1 MTKFTKMHGCGNDFI
16 YFDCFGNGENINDP
30 QIMAVK
36 LSDRNKSIG
45 GDGIVLIM
53 PSAIADAKM
62 RMFNADGS
70 EGLMCGNSIRCVGKY
85 LHDRG
90 LVNSLDVKIETVSG
104 IKELTLIQE
113 NGEITAAKVN
123 MGPAILEPEKVPVNL
138 SGGMIVARQVNIS
151 GISFEITC
159 VSMGNPH
166 AIIFNDDIDLFDLP
180 GTGAMFENSE
190 LFPEGINLGVVQT
203 LSRSHLRMRVW
214 ERGGGETLASGTSAC
229 AAAVSAV
236 LMGYSDKNSDIKV
249 DVAGGTL
256 TVNYTCDA
264 VFMTGD
270 CVTIYE
276 GMVKI

>member
-16 YFDCFGNGENINDP
+16 YFDCFNDVKDISDP
-30 QIMAVK
+30 QILAAK
-36 LSDRNKSIG
+36 ISDRNKSIG

-70 EGLMCGNSIRCVGKY
+70 ESLMCGNSIRCVGKY
-85 LHDRG
+85 LYDMG
-90 LVNSLDVKIETVSG
+90 LVKDLDIKIETVSG
-104 IKELTLIQE
+104 IKELTLLKE
-113 NGEITAAKVN
+113 NGVIAAARVN
-123 MGPAILEPEKVPVNL
+123 MGKAILEPESIPVNL
-138 SGGMIVARQVNIS
+138 SGTMAVARQVSIS
-151 GISFEITC
+151 GNSFEITC
-159 VSMGNPH
+159 VSMGTPH
-166 AIIFNDDIDLFDLP
+166 AIIFHDDIDLFNLANI
-180 GTGAMFENSE
+180 GAMFEASD

-203 LSRSHLRMRVW
+203 ISRNHIRMRVW
-214 ERGGGETLASGTSAC
+214 ERGTGETMASGTSAC

-249 DVAGGTL
+249 EVAGGIL
-256 TVNYTCDA
+256 TINYTCDT

-276 GMVKI
+276 GWVQI

>member
-16 YFDCFGNGENINDP
+16 YFDCFNDVKDISDP
-30 QIMAVK
+30 RILAAK

-53 PSAIADAKM
+53 PSTIADAKM

-70 EGLMCGNSIRCVGKY
+70 ESLMCGNSIRCVGKY
-85 LHDRG
+85 LYDMG
-90 LVNSLDVKIETVSG
+90 LVEDLDIKIETVSG
-104 IKELTLIQE
+104 IKELTLLKE
-113 NGEITAAKVN
+113 NGVIATARVN
-123 MGPAILEPEKVPVNL
+123 MGKAILEPESIPVNL
-138 SGGMIVARQVNIS
+138 SGTMSVARQVNIA
-151 GISFEITC
+151 GNSFEITC
-159 VSMGNPH
+159 VSMGTPH
-166 AIIFNDDIDLFDLP
+166 AIIFHDDIDLFNLASI
-180 GTGAMFENSE
+180 GAMFEASD

-203 LSRSHLRMRVW
+203 ISRNHIRMRVW
-214 ERGGGETLASGTSAC
+214 ERGTGETMASGTSAC

-249 DVAGGTL
+249 EVAGGIL
-256 TVNYTCDA
+256 TVNYTCDT

-276 GMVKI
+276 GMVQI

>member
-16 YFDCFGNGENINDP
+16 YFDCFSNNKNINNP
-30 QIMAVK
+30 QILAVN

-45 GDGIVLIM
+45 GDGIVLIL
-53 PSAIADAKM
+53 PSAIAHAKM

-85 LHDRG
+85 LHDMG
-90 LVNSLDVKIETVSG
+90 LVKDLDIKIETVSG

-113 NGEITAAKVN
+113 NGEIIAAKVN
-123 MGPAILEPEKVPVNL
+123 MGPVILAPENIPVNL
-138 SGGMIVARQVNIS
+138 SGAMVVARSVAIAGS
-151 GISFEITC
+151 SFDITC
-159 VSMGNPH
+159 VSMGTPH
-166 AIIFNDDIDLFDLP
+166 AVLFHDDIDLFDLANV
-180 GTGAMFENSE
+180 GAMFEASD
-190 LFPEGINLGVVQT
+190 LFPEGINLAVVQT
-203 LSRSHLRMRVW
+203 ISRNHMRMRVW
-214 ERGGGETLASGTSAC
+214 ERGTGETMASGTGAC

-236 LMGYSDKNSDIKV
+236 LMGYSDKNSDIQV

-276 GMVKI
+276 GMVQI